1 MLDRFDI
8 FEAYWLWFCN
18 YYSGFDSNYVRRCR
32 MEEKFKF
39 KPSPLLCYENLT
51 ENGKEIYNQLEEK
64 KFTSRSY
71 EDD

>member
-1 MLDRFDI
+1 MYLDRFDI
-8 FEAYWLWFCN
+8 FEAYWLWLCN

-32 MEEKFKF
+32 MEKKFKF
-39 KPSPLLCYENLT
+39 RPSPFLNYEKLT

-71 EDD
+71 E